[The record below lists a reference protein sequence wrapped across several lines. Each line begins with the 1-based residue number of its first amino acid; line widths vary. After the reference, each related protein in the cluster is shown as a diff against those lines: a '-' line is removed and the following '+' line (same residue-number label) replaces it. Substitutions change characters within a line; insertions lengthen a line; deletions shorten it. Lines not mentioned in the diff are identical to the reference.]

1 LPLDHRPPQFLRN
14 RADRAKP
21 SRFLLGASSCLL
33 WREDD
38 GSGKQAAATFIV
50 MRLRTFLALGLASV
64 AAGQDHGPF
73 HPESVFVSFSPGGG
87 CAEACIT
94 ALNAAKH
101 TVYAQAY
108 ALTSSAIAKAL
119 VDARKRGLVVEMILD
134 KSQRTERYSEA
145 GFVANGGVALYIDA
159 RHPAAHNT
167 VIIIDGEIVI
177 TGSYSFTRAAEETNA
192 ENLLVLRDPALAARY
207 YRNWQEHQAHS
218 ELFGPGAGPAVAPVA
233 RPAGSVR
240 VVRPAPL
247 RSPISLGIS
256 GRWHDYPDYI
266 ANLKA
271 TVEGH
276 WREEMAA
283 SELSQPP
290 GSRLTVRFL
299 LSADGNIARIMSL
312 EGAVSEEAK
321 TLCQKAL
328 TDGNSYGRW
337 TEPMIRDLGSSQQ
350 MSVKFTF

>member
-1 LPLDHRPPQFLRN
+1 
-14 RADRAKP
+14 
-21 SRFLLGASSCLL
+21 
-33 WREDD
+33 
-38 GSGKQAAATFIV
+38 
-50 MRLRTFLALGLASV
+50 MRLRIFFALGFASL

-73 HPESVFVSFSPGGG
+73 HPESVFVSFSPAGG

-94 ALNAAKH
+94 ALNAAKR

-108 ALTSSAIAKAL
+108 SLTSSAIAKAF

-134 KSQRTERYSEA
+134 KSQRTERFSEA
-145 GFVANGGVALYIDA
+145 GFVVNGGVPLYIDA
-159 RHPAAHNT
+159 RHPVAHNT

-177 TGSYSFTRAAEETNA
+177 TGSFNFTRAAEETYA
-192 ENLLVLRDPALAARY
+192 EYLLVLRDPALAARY

-218 ELFGPGAGPAVAPVA
+218 ELFGPGAGPAVVPVV

-240 VVRPAPL
+240 VVRANPP

-256 GRWHDYPDYI
+256 ERWHDYPDYI
-266 ANLKA
+266 ANFKA

-290 GSRLTVRFL
+290 GSRLTVKIL
-299 LSADGNIARIMSL
+299 LSADGNVARVISF
-312 EGAVSEEAK
+312 EGPVSEEAK
-321 TLCQKAL
+321 ALCQKIL

-350 MSVKFTF
+350 MAVKFTF